1 MAINAASMVLYGVAT
16 NEYVILASRFLV
28 GCANGIQWGLLEI
41 ASAPVEHRSRA
52 DVLISVRIGAYTLAF
67 ILGMGMA
74 GAFWVYFT
82 LLKPH
87 TYKRMESGLH
97 YAYLCTKYMVCMV
110 CLH

>member
-1 MAINAASMVLYGVAT
+1 MRDSEMCVLDFQLAINAASMVLYGVAT

-52 DVLISVRIGAYTLAF
+52 DVLISVRMGAYTLAF

-74 GAFWVYFT
+74 GAFEVYFT
-82 LLKPH
+82 H
-87 TYKRMESGLH
+87 TH
-97 YAYLCTKYMVCMV
+97 T
-110 CLH
+110 